1 MRDIVKLTGEMQNRI
16 SDELDGLV
24 SERSTARAILETRSA
39 ELAKLRDAEIRRVE
53 HWAEQQKA
61 MINEVFGAIIAENMA
76 DIERCDIAIA
86 KLGGEVKLSGEA
98 KPVTLSRPPL
108 RAVSKAAAAF
118 AKAAE

>member
-24 SERSTARAILETRSA
+24 NERSTARAILESRSV

-53 HWAEQQKA
+53 QWAEQQKA
-61 MINEVFGAIIAENMA
+61 MINEVFGAIIAENAA

-86 KLGGEVKLSGEA
+86 RLGGEVK
-98 KPVTLSRPPL
+98 PVSVSRPAL
-108 RAVSKAAAAF
+108 RTVGKAAAAY